1 MAGVAALGK
10 SRLAVTTACAVA
22 ILAAGCSAAQTPAS
36 TATGSSAASRPM
48 PPGCTADLAAI
59 PSNPPATAQQAA
71 DDSTMLAGRT
81 GNEAASLTDAVA
93 ADAMNI
99 SFDIDVEGS
108 TTIDTAKWNTDVA
121 VLRAYCAGKPAA
133 LGLPWS

>member
-1 MAGVAALGK
+1 MSL
-10 SRLAVTTACAVA
+10 LASAVL
-22 ILAAGCSAAQTPAS
+22 LAACSATAARGTGAAPQT
-36 TATGSSAASRPM
+36 SAPEAGPPM
-48 PPGCTADLAAI
+48 PPGCTADLAAL
-59 PSNPPATAQQAA
+59 PAQAPATAQQAA

-93 ADAMNI
+93 ADALSI
-99 SFDIDVEGS
+99 SFDLDMEGS
-108 TTIDTAKWNTDVA
+108 TTIDAAKWNTDVA